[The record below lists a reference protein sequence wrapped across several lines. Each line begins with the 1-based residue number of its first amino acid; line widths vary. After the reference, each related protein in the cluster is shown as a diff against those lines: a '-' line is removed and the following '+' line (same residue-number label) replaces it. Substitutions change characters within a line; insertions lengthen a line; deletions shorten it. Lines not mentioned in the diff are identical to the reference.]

1 MSTHSHTLASHG
13 EILAN
18 LPGILGFYPNNSL
31 ILAFFVDDEGVDTVR
46 LGPVARFDLD
56 EAVEKL
62 TESRERFAAWV
73 HHLELDA
80 VIAYMISDDIAQPIF
95 DETATYLTSG
105 AVHLPP
111 LLGVVQVP
119 EIVTGAAWWSVYQ
132 HPLID
137 EPRHGVVGEVAASA
151 ALQQMLEHTGEL
163 PEPSKDDIE
172 ARLNSTDHGI
182 DAAEH
187 ADIIED
193 ALAYIPPMFADVLQR
208 EYEQAAAGIT
218 QPSAR
223 AVRSALK
230 CFTTPRL
237 RDTLLA
243 ALLDDPQAGLAFIE
257 KVMRAVPTSWPGMRS
272 QLTATVAVLAHAT
285 GQPGLAGVAAQRAT
299 EIGPDE
305 NFPSLVAK
313 LTDIGQGE
321 RMVEL
326 VREGAEKT
334 RTILFAE

>member
-80 VIAYMISDDIAQPIF
+80 VIAYMISDDIAQPVF

-151 ALQQMLEHTGEL
+151 ALKQMLEHTGEL

-193 ALAYIPPMFADVLQR
+193 ALAYICLLYTSDAAD
-208 EYEQAAAGIT
+208 E
-218 QPSAR
+218 
-223 AVRSALK
+223 
-230 CFTTPRL
+230 
-237 RDTLLA
+237 
-243 ALLDDPQAGLAFIE
+243 
-257 KVMRAVPTSWPGMRS
+257 
-272 QLTATVAVLAHAT
+272 
-285 GQPGLAGVAAQRAT
+285 
-299 EIGPDE
+299 
-305 NFPSLVAK
+305 
-313 LTDIGQGE
+313 
-321 RMVEL
+321 
-326 VREGAEKT
+326 
-334 RTILFAE
+334 

>member
-80 VIAYMISDDIAQPIF
+80 VIAYMISDDIAQPVF

-105 AVHLPP
+105 ASPLPP

-151 ALQQMLEHTGEL
+151 ALRQMLEHTGEL

-237 RDTLLA
+237 RDALLA
-243 ALLDDPQAGLAFIE
+243 ALLDDPQAGLRFAE
-257 KVMRAVPTSWPGMRS
+257 QVMRAVPTSWPGMRA
-272 QLTATVAVLAHAT
+272 QLTTTVAVLAHAT
-285 GQPGLAGVAAQRAT
+285 GQPGLAGVAAHRAT

-334 RTILFAE
+334 RTILFTE

>member
-56 EAVEKL
+56 EAVAKL

-80 VIAYMISDDIAQPIF
+80 VIAYMISDDIAQPVF

-132 HPLID
+132 HPLIN

-208 EYEQAAAGIT
+208 EYEQAAAGNN
-218 QPSAR
+218 PAEHAR
-223 AVRSALK
+223 CSIGAEMLHH
-230 CFTTPRL
+230 
-237 RDTLLA
+237 A
-243 ALLDDPQAGLAFIE
+243 ALAR
-257 KVMRAVPTSWPGMRS
+257 RAARG
-272 QLTATVAVLAHAT
+272 
-285 GQPGLAGVAAQRAT
+285 AAR
-299 EIGPDE
+299 
-305 NFPSLVAK
+305 
-313 LTDIGQGE
+313 
-321 RMVEL
+321 
-326 VREGAEKT
+326 
-334 RTILFAE
+334 

>member
-31 ILAFFVDDEGVDTVR
+31 ILAFFVDDEGADTIR

-80 VIAYMISDDIAQPIF
+80 VIAYMISDDIAQPVF

-132 HPLID
+132 HPFID
-137 EPRHGVVGEVAASA
+137 DARARVRVSRLQLAGSHRSSIGVGPGAHDDVGGVVVVAHAVFLVGERQV
-151 ALQQMLEHTGEL
+151 E
-163 PEPSKDDIE
+163 
-172 ARLNSTDHGI
+172 
-182 DAAEH
+182 
-187 ADIIED
+187 
-193 ALAYIPPMFADVLQR
+193 
-208 EYEQAAAGIT
+208 
-218 QPSAR
+218 
-223 AVRSALK
+223 
-230 CFTTPRL
+230 RL
-237 RDTLLA
+237 RDL
-243 ALLDDPQAGLAFIE
+243 DPQYAELLREFRVCGCDPLAE
-257 KVMRAVPTSWPGMRS
+257 
-272 QLTATVAVLAHAT
+272 
-285 GQPGLAGVAAQRAT
+285 
-299 EIGPDE
+299 
-305 NFPSLVAK
+305 
-313 LTDIGQGE
+313 
-321 RMVEL
+321 
-326 VREGAEKT
+326 EGAVGAGAIVDK
-334 RTILFAE
+334 RLCVVAPRCGPVHG

>member
-56 EAVEKL
+56 EAVAKL

-80 VIAYMISDDIAQPIF
+80 VIAYMISDDIAQPVF
-95 DETATYLTSG
+95 EETATYLTSG

-151 ALQQMLEHTGEL
+151 ALRQMLEHTGEL

-193 ALAYIPPMFADVLQR
+193 ALAYVPPIFRDVLQR
-208 EYEQAAAGIT
+208 EYEQAAAGMT

-223 AVRSALK
+223 AIRSALK

-237 RDTLLA
+237 RDPLLA
-243 ALLDDPQAGLAFIE
+243 ALLEEPQAGLKFAE
-257 KVMRAVPTSWPGMRS
+257 QVMRAVPAHWPGMRA
-272 QLTATVAVLAHAT
+272 QLTATVAVLAQAN
-285 GQPGLAGVAAQRAT
+285 GQTGLAGVAAHRAT
-299 EIGPDE
+299 EISSKE
-305 NFPSLVAK
+305 TFPSLVAK
-313 LTDIGQGE
+313 LIDIG
-321 RMVEL
+321 
-326 VREGAEKT
+326 EGSRLAEVVHEGGAQA
-334 RTILFAE
+334 RVQLFEN

>member
-56 EAVEKL
+56 ETVEKL
-62 TESRERFAAWV
+62 NESRERFAAWV

-80 VIAYMISDDIAQPIF
+80 VIAYMISDDIAQPVF

-137 EPRHGVVGEVAASA
+137 EPRHGVV
-151 ALQQMLEHTGEL
+151 
-163 PEPSKDDIE
+163 
-172 ARLNSTDHGI
+172 
-182 DAAEH
+182 
-187 ADIIED
+187 
-193 ALAYIPPMFADVLQR
+193 
-208 EYEQAAAGIT
+208 
-218 QPSAR
+218 
-223 AVRSALK
+223 
-230 CFTTPRL
+230 
-237 RDTLLA
+237 
-243 ALLDDPQAGLAFIE
+243 
-257 KVMRAVPTSWPGMRS
+257 
-272 QLTATVAVLAHAT
+272 
-285 GQPGLAGVAAQRAT
+285 
-299 EIGPDE
+299 
-305 NFPSLVAK
+305 
-313 LTDIGQGE
+313 
-321 RMVEL
+321 
-326 VREGAEKT
+326 
-334 RTILFAE
+334 